1 IVCPS
6 FRPDSNRSW
15 RKIRGSRHDFD
26 VFKALTALR
35 NHEGDSYNQVLRR
48 LLALPDN
55 QENALNALL
64 SNSQAHE
71 IAKALSNSPAPKNAL
86 AAFAHGA
93 WFNGVFFPDGTKLRA
108 TYKGAEHFAEIR
120 NGQWVD
126 ANGVVRT
133 SPSDAASAISG
144 TNVNGWRFWHAWQPT
159 QKIWRRLDD
168 FQ

>member
-1 IVCPS
+1 MQIE
-6 FRPDSNRSW
+6 
-15 RKIRGSRHDFD
+15 IDFD

-48 LLALPDN
+48 LLTLPEKH
-55 QENALNALL
+55 ENALSGLL

-71 IAKALSNSPAPKNAL
+71 IANALTKSPAPKNAL
-86 AAFAHGA
+86 AVFAHGA

-108 TYKGAEHFAEIR
+108 TYKGTEHFAEIR

-126 ANGVVRT
+126 SNGVVRT

-144 TNVNGWRFWHAWQPT
+144 TNVNGWRFWYAWQSA
-159 QKIWRRLDD
+159 QKTWRRLDE